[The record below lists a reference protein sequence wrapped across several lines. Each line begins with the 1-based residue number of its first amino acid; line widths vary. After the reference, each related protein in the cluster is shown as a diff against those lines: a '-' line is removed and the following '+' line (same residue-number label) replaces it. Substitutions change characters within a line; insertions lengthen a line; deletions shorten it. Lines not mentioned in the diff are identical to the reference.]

1 MSGLEDRKYE
11 VFYNR
16 ASGAIA
22 LIVDNLI
29 ADIINGDE
37 VIPGPESF
45 IPIIL
50 SIFLFIPF

>member
-1 MSGLEDRKYE
+1 MKYE

-16 ASGAIA
+16 ASGAIV
-22 LIVDNLI
+22 LVVDNLI

-37 VIPGPESF
+37 VIPDPESF

-50 SIFLFIPF
+50 SMFLFIPF